1 MTPATGSTSTTAGA
15 ADPAAAMTASGAGM
29 QDGGGKP
36 DLEQILEEVV
46 RRLAEMQIVE
56 RERRGD
62 PWL

>member
-1 MTPATGSTSTTAGA
+1 
-15 ADPAAAMTASGAGM
+15 M
-29 QDGGGKP
+29 QNGGGKP